1 MKHTPSPEAA
11 FWHLPPL
18 RITLAYAL
26 VAIGGASLADWLIS
40 LAPPTYSFH
49 FAFVKDFLFVLITSL
64 LVYFFVSRELRIL
77 HESYSALEEERGF
90 IHSLVQSLSEGII
103 ATDAHGNIT
112 VVNRAAHMLAEEP
125 ESLVNPSHA
134 ASPFRSPGGIYLRR
148 DQNPIR
154 RSLRGETV
162 HNLELELRAPGGGI
176 RSILA
181 NASPIK
187 VRNGSLGGA
196 VMALLDVTESRRYAY
211 QALHDPL
218 TGLPNRVLFM
228 DRLDQAL
235 KSRSRKPFLLAVLFM
250 DLDGFK
256 PINDELGHA
265 AGDAL
270 LRAVAERMQGCLR
283 PGDTLARFGG
293 DEFIFLLDDLDAVPE
308 AEMVAKRII
317 ELLERPFQVND
328 TEVSISGCIG
338 GVLPAPGA
346 TAKAIVDQA
355 DAAMYQAKH
364 KGRGR
369 FLMIFPDSLAAE
381 LGTAGSE
388 PGSKT
393 SG

>member
-1 MKHTPSPEAA
+1 
-11 FWHLPPL
+11 
-18 RITLAYAL
+18 
-26 VAIGGASLADWLIS
+26 
-40 LAPPTYSFH
+40 
-49 FAFVKDFLFVLITSL
+49 
-64 LVYFFVSRELRIL
+64 
-77 HESYSALEEERGF
+77 
-90 IHSLVQSLSEGII
+90 
-103 ATDAHGNIT
+103 
-112 VVNRAAHMLAEEP
+112 
-125 ESLVNPSHA
+125 
-134 ASPFRSPGGIYLRR
+134 
-148 DQNPIR
+148 
-154 RSLRGETV
+154 
-162 HNLELELRAPGGGI
+162 
-176 RSILA
+176 
-181 NASPIK
+181 
-187 VRNGSLGGA
+187 
-196 VMALLDVTESRRYAY
+196 MALLDVTESRRYAY
-211 QALHDPL
+211 QALHDSL

-235 KSRSRKPFLLAVLFM
+235 KSRSRKPFLLAVLFL

-317 ELLERPFQVND
+317 ELLERPFQMND
-328 TEVSISGCIG
+328 AEVSISGCIG

-346 TAKAIVDQA
+346 TAKAVVDQA

-369 FLMIFPDSLAAE
+369 FLMIFPDTLAA
-381 LGTAGSE
+381 GAGNAGSG
-388 PGSKT
+388 PGSIS

>member
-1 MKHTPSPEAA
+1 MKETPPPEAA
-11 FWHLPPL
+11 FWHLTPL
-18 RITLAYAL
+18 RI
-26 VAIGGASLADWLIS
+26 SLAFVLIALSIAAAADWFIS
-40 LAPPTYSFH
+40 LAPHIYSFH
-49 FAFVKDFLFVLITSL
+49 FTFAKDLLFILVTAF

-77 HESYSALEEERGF
+77 RESYFALEKERSF
-90 IHSLVQSLSEGII
+90 IHSLVQSLAEGII
-103 ATDAHGNIT
+103 ATDAQGNIT
-112 VVNRAAHMLAEEP
+112 VVNRAAYHLAKTP
-125 ESLVNPSHA
+125 ELLVNPSPTS
-134 ASPFRSPGGIYLRR
+134 SPFQSPGGLHLRLE
-148 DQNPIR
+148 QNPIH

-162 HNLELELRAPGGGI
+162 HNLELELRMPTGVI

-187 VRNGSLGGA
+187 IRDGTLGGA

-211 QALHDPL
+211 QALHDAL

-235 KSRSRKPFLLAVLFM
+235 KSRSRKPFILAVLFM

-256 PINDELGHA
+256 LVNDELGHA
-265 AGDAL
+265 AGDTL

-293 DEFIFLLDDLDAVPE
+293 DEFVFLLDDLDDAAE

-317 ELLERPFQVND
+317 ELLERPFLLND
-328 TEVSISGCIG
+328 VEVSISGCIG

-355 DAAMYQAKH
+355 DAAMYQAKR

-369 FLMIFPDSLAAE
+369 FLMAPLEAKVAKQGKPE
-381 LGTAGSE
+381 
-388 PGSKT
+388 
-393 SG
+393 

>member
-1 MKHTPSPEAA
+1 MMKQTPRPEAA
-11 FWHLPPL
+11 FWHLTPL
-18 RITLAYAL
+18 RISLAFTLI
-26 VAIGGASLADWLIS
+26 AILGASAADWIIS
-40 LAPPTYSFH
+40 WAPHSYSFH
-49 FAFVKDFLFVLITSL
+49 FAFAKDLLFILVTAL
-64 LVYFFVSRELRIL
+64 LVYYFVSHELRIL
-77 HESYSALEEERGF
+77 RESYFALEKERSF
-90 IHSLVQSLSEGII
+90 IHSLVQSLSEGIV
-103 ATDAHGNIT
+103 ATDARGDIT
-112 VVNRAAHMLAEEP
+112 LVNRAAHYMAETP
-125 ESLVNPSHA
+125 ELLVNPSPA
-134 ASPFRSPGGIYLRR
+134 PSPFRTPGGAPLRM

-162 HNLELELRAPGGGI
+162 HNQELELRTPAGNI

-187 VRNGSLGGA
+187 IRNGSLGGA

-211 QALHDPL
+211 QALHDAL
-218 TGLPNRVLFM
+218 TGLPNRLLFM

-235 KSRSRKPFLLAVLFM
+235 KSRSRKPFILAVLFM

-256 PINDELGHA
+256 PVNDELGHA

-270 LRAVAERMQGCLR
+270 LRSVAERMQGCLR

-293 DEFIFLLDDLDAVPE
+293 DEFVFLLDDLDDVSE

-317 ELLERPFQVND
+317 ELLERPFQLSD
-328 TEVSISGCIG
+328 AEVRISGCIG
-338 GVLPAPGA
+338 GVLPEQGL

-369 FLMIFPDSLAAE
+369 FLMSSPDSLAMD
-381 LGTAGSE
+381 LKKKG
-388 PGSKT
+388 
-393 SG
+393 